1 MSRFEAAREAALRF
15 GVPLDE
21 DPKEYP
27 PERLLM
33 ASSDAEEWCRD
44 APPEQTLGYM
54 VNARRRLEGYICH
67 LTDIIDTMTR
77 ALELAADDARCSRCA
92 KLGTEGCKAYDA
104 YPRSIRRD
112 TEEASP
118 PDGDGHPDPP
128 DGCGADL
135 KDINVP
141 GKIRFFIPE
150 NERIPTRLR
159 LKVGGTVVRYRE
171 CENGYLFDVYTR
183 SEPEAE
189 QIVRRVSRLFER
201 QSDDGCFRLV
211 CTGRQ
216 LVLRTLIFWE
226 YKATF
231 SFEMDAGD
239 GLKGR
244 RSNDRRGE

>member
-33 ASSDAEEWCRD
+33 ASSDAEAWCRD

-92 KLGTEGCKAYDA
+92 KLGTEGCRAYDA

-112 TEEASP
+112 TEEAPP

-128 DGCGADL
+128 DGCDAEREQDCTQLYPTVPIRIRRTGA
-135 KDINVP
+135 
-141 GKIRFFIPE
+141 
-150 NERIPTRLR
+150 
-159 LKVGGTVVRYRE
+159 
-171 CENGYLFDVYTR
+171 
-183 SEPEAE
+183 A
-189 QIVRRVSRLFER
+189 
-201 QSDDGCFRLV
+201 
-211 CTGRQ
+211 
-216 LVLRTLIFWE
+216 
-226 YKATF
+226 
-231 SFEMDAGD
+231 
-239 GLKGR
+239 
-244 RSNDRRGE
+244 RRGRTKSGFLSRRTSRSRPGCA